1 MLRHRFTLHL
11 FCWLLIL
18 PGLLLEQS
26 QAIAA
31 NQVSFAARADL
42 SASSDRLKG
51 QVSLTLHSSEPV
63 YDALV
68 FARAQ
73 QDKLLLRETAYWQPD
88 SAHSLEIDIPSNHP
102 YPGIYHLLVEVTF
115 RDKAGANHSIAMALE
130 YPFGESA
137 NIQAE
142 PTSLPFRAGVS
153 LSQDQ
158 IAWQLPEDD
167 LSDIRL
173 TITTE
178 PSWVMPDELTPPA
191 PRFQLVENGERPPIG
206 NWRYQQ
212 KARLEWVQDNR
223 HASRVLDW
231 TMATDARGNW
241 LRTPSPI
248 ATAPWRNTAWL
259 STFAALFAIGGAV
272 LAFLQHSG
280 KHERYKRLSIPGLEE
295 WSGALV
301 LVALFFWTL
310 AHTAPSLWLTPTW
323 STGGDVASHVFYAR
337 EFMEWLPK
345 GKLSG
350 WLPESFA
357 GFPAFTFYFPLPF
370 TLAGLLQFAVGQQ
383 VAFKFMSMLP
393 ALLLPL
399 ATYLLGYSWGLR
411 VPSRLLA
418 AAGATGF
425 IIGDATSIWGGN
437 LLAQL
442 AGEFSYSWGF
452 FFVLLFWGALAISL
466 QRGGRWW
473 ILAAVLE
480 ACVALSHGYAL
491 LTAGFG
497 AFIYLLVSSTPRQHL
512 RIILQVHLLAF
523 LLIGFWLIPLIEN
536 LAWTIPNDT
545 STAVENW
552 RVLWPESLW
561 PLALGWLPLMLLLWQ
576 QPPGKVHGI
585 FFLMGVCMLGLI
597 GFIGAGHAGLADL
610 RFFPFA
616 QWALA
621 VASGASLGWM
631 LRRLSPPAALPFSIA
646 IVFALASWWEPRLA
660 RVEGWSKWNLSG
672 YETKAMWPHY
682 QATARS
688 NAGPLEGPRLVF
700 EHDPANGDIG
710 STRAMEALPMFGS
723 RPALEGLYMESAITG
738 PFIYQLQAEISE
750 RPSSPLSRY
759 PSTSHSSGKMVGH
772 LNEFFTN
779 RVILRSP
786 EKKALF
792 NADNRFQLLVEHGP
806 LQTYELRE
814 LKTQLVETLD
824 IPIVPHGRESWLDH
838 AFRRFVLDFPYKER
852 HAYLAEGQSLPIDHI
867 LGQSARVEVT
877 TFSRER
883 LVFETNR
890 PGQPHLI
897 RMSFNPRW
905 SSRGGETI
913 YLVEPAFMLI
923 YPMSTT
929 VEIGY
934 IWSRGDWLGLA
945 FTVLGTFA
953 LLFAIRSRNPLN
965 PPVLGRILSVQPR
978 VFSLTLA
985 ACSLVILAGWWMDPE
1000 RVYQRGHT
1008 HLHLGETATAAEMFD
1023 QAFHGRR
1030 TPAHRAE
1037 ALFWSA
1043 RSWQLA
1049 NHPQEASYRYEQLT
1063 SEYQESYW
1071 YPESL
1076 FRRIEIYHQQGEKKS
1091 TITLFRNLMDEA
1103 PTSQWTTQAASL
1115 LSLPQESN

>member
-1 MLRHRFTLHL
+1 
-11 FCWLLIL
+11 LIML
-18 PGLLLEQS
+18 PGLLLSHS

-31 NQVSFAARADL
+31 NQISFTATADL
-42 SASSDRLKG
+42 SASSDRLNG
-51 QVSLTLHSSEPV
+51 QLSLTLRSSEPI
-63 YDALV
+63 YDTLV
-68 FARAQ
+68 FVRAQ
-73 QDKLLLRETAYWQPD
+73 EDKLLLGEIAYWEPD
-88 SAHSLEIDIPSNHP
+88 SAHRLEIEIPSNHT
-102 YPGIYHLLVEVTF
+102 YPGNYHLLVEVTF
-115 RDKAGANHSIAMALE
+115 RDKAGANHGIAMALE
-130 YPFGESA
+130 YPSGESA
-137 NIQAE
+137 DTRAESSSQAF
-142 PTSLPFRAGVS
+142 PVGVS
-153 LSQDQ
+153 LLQDQ
-158 IAWQLPEDD
+158 ITWQLPQED

-173 TITTE
+173 TVTTE
-178 PSWVMPDELTPPA
+178 PSWVMPEEQIPHA
-191 PRFQLVENGERPPIG
+191 PRIQLIESEERPAIK

-223 HASRVLDW
+223 HDSRVQDW

-241 LRTPSPI
+241 LRASSPVATP
-248 ATAPWRNTAWL
+248 PWRNIVWL
-259 STFAALFAIGGAV
+259 SVIAALFAIAGVVVAV
-272 LAFLQHSG
+272 MQHGRNPEQS
-280 KHERYKRLSIPGLEE
+280 RRPLIPGLEE
-295 WSGALV
+295 WSGALIV
-301 LVALFFWTL
+301 AALFIWTL
-310 AHTAPSLWLTPTW
+310 AHTAPSLWLSPTW

-337 EFMEWLPK
+337 EFMEWLPT
-345 GKLSG
+345 GKISG

-370 TLAGLLQFAVGQQ
+370 TLASLLQFVVGQQ
-383 VAFKFMSMLP
+383 VAFKIVSMLP
-393 ALLLPL
+393 ALLLPA
-399 ATYLLGYSWGLR
+399 ATYLLCYAWRLR

-442 AGEFSYSWGF
+442 SGEFSYSWGF
-452 FFVLLFWGALAISL
+452 FFVLLFWAALAISL

-491 LTAGFG
+491 LIAGFG
-497 AFIYLLVSSTPRQHL
+497 AFIYLVVSNTPWRHL

-561 PLALGWLPLMLLLWQ
+561 PLALGWLPLMLLLWR
-576 QPPGKVHGI
+576 QPPGKVYGI
-585 FFLMGVCMLGLI
+585 FFLMGICMLGLI
-597 GFIGAGHAGLADL
+597 GFIGAGQAGLADL

-631 LRRLSPPAALPFSIA
+631 LLRLSPSAALPFTIA
-646 IVFALASWWEPRLA
+646 IVFALATWWEPRLA
-660 RVEGWSKWNLSG
+660 RVEGWSEWNLSG

-688 NAGPLEGPRLVF
+688 NAGPLDGPRLVF

-759 PSTSHSSGKMVGH
+759 PSTSHSSEKMVGH
-772 LNEFFTN
+772 LNEFFTD
-779 RVILRSP
+779 RVILRSA
-786 EKKALF
+786 EKKAIF
-792 NADNRFQLLVEHGP
+792 NADDRFQLLAEHGP
-806 LQTYELRE
+806 LHTYELRE
-814 LKTQLVETLD
+814 LQTQLVETLD
-824 IPIVPHGRESWLDH
+824 IPVVSHDRERWMDH

-852 HAYLAEGQSLPIDHI
+852 HAYLAEGQSLPVNNLLDD
-867 LGQSARVEVT
+867 SARVEVT

-897 RMSFNPRW
+897 RMSFNPKW

-923 YPMSTT
+923 YPTSTT

-945 FTVLGTFA
+945 LTVLGIFA
-953 LLFAIRSRNPLN
+953 LLTAIRSRALLN
-965 PPVLGRILSVQPR
+965 PSVLERILSVQPR
-978 VFSLTLA
+978 FFSLFLA

-1008 HLHLGETATAAEMFD
+1008 SLQLGETATAAEMFD
-1023 QAFHGRR
+1023 QAFDGRR

-1043 RSWQLA
+1043 RSWQMA
-1049 NHPQEASYRYEQLT
+1049 NHLAEASDRYEQLT

-1076 FRRIEIYHQQGEKKS
+1076 FRRIEIYHQQEKTKS
-1091 TITLFRNLMDEA
+1091 TIALLRRLKDEA

-1115 LSLPQESN
+1115 LSIPQEPD